1 MFWRWLHHGDVVSGQ
16 VDLHMTILQGLV
28 GLVTKFED
36 LIFVQRQVFLQ
47 KRKRDLEN
55 AKEIIAEYERRMS
68 AKVKKQEQLDIVEE
82 RDFIRG

>member
-1 MFWRWLHHGDVVSGQ
+1 
-16 VDLHMTILQGLV
+16 MTILQGLV
-28 GLVTKFED
+28 GLVTKFEN

-55 AKEIIAEYERRMS
+55 TKEIIAEYERRMS

>member
-1 MFWRWLHHGDVVSGQ
+1 
-16 VDLHMTILQGLV
+16 
-28 GLVTKFED
+28 
-36 LIFVQRQVFLQ
+36 VQRQVFLQ

>member
-1 MFWRWLHHGDVVSGQ
+1 
-16 VDLHMTILQGLV
+16 MTILQGLV